1 MRDNFVVLKLVYGS
15 LTYDYIEEE
24 VMYTG
29 KDFIGKICNPFD
41 QGRIQGVSDVSMD
54 TVNILGKNRKKINIY
69 YYYPVRKG

>member
-29 KDFIGKICNPFD
+29 KDFIGESSLGLIRFSFIISQPILAACIFIITI
-41 QGRIQGVSDVSMD
+41 RIKVKLSCSF
-54 TVNILGKNRKKINIY
+54 
-69 YYYPVRKG
+69 

>member
-29 KDFIGKICNPFD
+29 KDFIGK
-41 QGRIQGVSDVSMD
+41 SS
-54 TVNILGKNRKKINIY
+54 LG
-69 YYYPVRKG
+69 